1 MGDSR
6 KKHAR
11 TGFFRVSALSTE
23 MRADWFK
30 IGQRGPVHELLVMR
44 FGVADARRRF
54 FRGVVLLVILLA
66 PLACRLDADRKVA
79 ERVLERYRRTT
90 GAKPLAAS
98 YVVRMRLSPDT
109 PGAGTGVAEVAWEPN
124 RFRERTSSVGVTTE
138 RGIQSGKAYFT
149 DEDGVTR
156 VASEPVLRELLTRS
170 YFWRRG
176 WLFADRERARLSL
189 GPADPGSLSVQLLPF
204 GGNPLVLSFSRQDGR
219 LLAVR
224 SPGFDLDFSGDRS
237 FRESPRRRPP
247 YRAEIAWAGLPTGAL
262 PDASVGGGRGRFAP
276 EAGVVL
282 FDPTPDGGI
291 SFLARV
297 NGRPVRLALDARTDG
312 PLAISRA
319 KADELGLSVSRD
331 VYGRSIAADATLEV
345 GALSCPGIHV
355 EVIESAPAGA
365 EGVVGGMLFRE
376 AIVDLDPKA
385 HSLGLSDP
393 ERWVAPAG
401 FTRILV
407 DDDGNRPVT
416 TLRKK
421 SRTMRLVVGS
431 ATGGSDVRIGPGAAR
446 RLEVAVPGT
455 LPELRW
461 GILPL
466 APVSAAPEE
475 VDRSDWGEDGRL
487 GFGFLRRYRAYVDMR
502 HRWIYVREIAP

>member
-1 MGDSR
+1 
-6 KKHAR
+6 
-11 TGFFRVSALSTE
+11 
-23 MRADWFK
+23 
-30 IGQRGPVHELLVMR
+30 MR

-54 FRGVVLLVILLA
+54 LRGVGLLAVLLA
-66 PLACRLDADRKVA
+66 PLACRLDADREVA
-79 ERVLERYRRTT
+79 ERVLERYRRAT

-98 YVVRMRLSPDT
+98 HVIRMRLLPET
-109 PGAGTGVAEVAWEPN
+109 TGAGTGVAEVAWEPN
-124 RFRERTSSVGVTTE
+124 RFRERISSVGVTTE
-138 RGIQSGKAYFT
+138 RGIQSGKSYFT

-156 VASEPVLRELLTRS
+156 VGSEPVLRELLTRS

-189 GPADPGSLSVQLLPF
+189 GPADPGSLSVRLLPF

-224 SPGFDLDFSGDRS
+224 SPGFDLDFSGDRA
-237 FRESPRRRPP
+237 FRENPGRRPP
-247 YRAEIAWAGLPTGAL
+247 YRAEIAWAGLPTGAI
-262 PDASVGGGRGRFAP
+262 PDASVGGARGRFAP
-276 EAGVVL
+276 ASGVVL

-291 SFLARV
+291 AFPARV
-297 NGRPVRLALDARTDG
+297 NGRPVRFALDARIDG
-312 PLAISRA
+312 PPAISRA
-319 KADELGLSVSRD
+319 KAEELGLSVSRD
-331 VYGRSIAADATLEV
+331 VYGRFLAAGATLEA

-355 EVIESAPAGA
+355 EVIESAPPGT
-365 EGVVGGMLFRE
+365 EGIVGGTLFRE
-376 AIVDLDPKA
+376 AIVELDPKA
-385 HSLGLSDP
+385 RALGLFDP

-421 SRTMRLVVGS
+421 GKTMRLLVGS
-431 ATGGSDVRIGPGAAR
+431 ATGASDLRIAPAAAG
-446 RLEVAVPGT
+446 RLGVAVPGT
-455 LPELRW
+455 LADLRW

-466 APVSAAPEE
+466 APISAAPEE
-475 VDRSDWGEDGRL
+475 VDRSDRAEDGRL
-487 GFGFLRRYRAYVDMR
+487 GFGFLGRYHAHVDMR